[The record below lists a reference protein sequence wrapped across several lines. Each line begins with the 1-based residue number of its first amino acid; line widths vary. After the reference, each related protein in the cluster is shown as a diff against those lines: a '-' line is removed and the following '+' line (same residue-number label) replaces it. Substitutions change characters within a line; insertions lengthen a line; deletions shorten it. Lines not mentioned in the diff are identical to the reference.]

1 MQLRKIAISL
11 LATTTLAFSPNLL
24 IPLFMPAAMAQ
35 TAANRKAEA
44 DRLSEQ
50 SSQQYRTSQFEA
62 ALQSR
67 QRALEIYQEIGDRFG
82 EAISLGGIGTTY
94 WYLGQFQRSI
104 EYCDR
109 SLVVAREI
117 SDRYPETYALACL
130 GWAYAS
136 LNRYQQAIKVYQQQ
150 LTIAQ
155 NLKDRSTQ
163 AHALRGLGQVYDSLQ
178 EYQKALG
185 FYQQALEIIRTGG
198 NRQEEAKLLSNLG
211 LVYSSLRQYLP
222 ATDFFQQSLIIQR
235 IIGDRHA
242 EAITL
247 DRIGDVLAAQNQPEL
262 AIVFYKQ
269 SVKVREDIRQDLWK
283 LPQTQQEAFVQT
295 VAGTYN
301 NLAVLLRQQGR
312 ELEAQQ
318 VVDLLTVEASAV
330 RREALQE
337 LPPERQIWESYQVI
351 LNETIELDRELT
363 QLESIQPPSSRT
375 PTQRQ
380 RIVELRT
387 KEQQISQQCLNFLNS
402 PEVIA
407 LVNELKQVP
416 DSFPFTF

>member
-1 MQLRKIAISL
+1 MQLRKIGISL
-11 LATTTLAFSPNLL
+11 LATTTLAFTPNFLM
-24 IPLFMPAAMAQ
+24 PFFVPAAMAQ

-44 DRLSEQ
+44 DRLYEQ
-50 SSQQYRTSQFEA
+50 SNQQYRISQFEA

-104 EYCDR
+104 KYCDH

-117 SDRYPETYALACL
+117 SDRYSETYALGCL

-136 LNRYQQAIKVYQQQ
+136 LNQYQQAIKVYQQQ

-155 NLKDRSTQ
+155 NLKEPSTQ
-163 AHALRGLGQVYDSLQ
+163 AHALRGLGQVYDFLQ

-185 FYQQALEIIRTGG
+185 FYQQSLEIIRTLG
-198 NRQEEAKLLSNLG
+198 NRQEEAKLLGNLG
-211 LVYSSLRQYLP
+211 LVYSSLRQYPP
-222 ATDFFQQSLIIQR
+222 AIDFYQQSLIIQR
-235 IIGDRHA
+235 VIGDRHT
-242 EAITL
+242 EGITL
-247 DRIGDVLAAQNQPEL
+247 NRIGNLLAAQNQPEL

-295 VAGTYN
+295 VASAYH

-318 VVDLLTVEASAV
+318 VVDLLKVQPSQA
-330 RREALQE
+330 RREALPE
-337 LPPERQIWESYQVI
+337 LAPERKIWEGYEVI
-351 LNETIELDRELT
+351 LNKTIELERELT

-375 PTQRQ
+375 PMQRQ
-380 RIVELRT
+380 RIVELRRN
-387 KEQQISQQCLNFLNS
+387 EQQITQQVLDFLKS
-402 PEVIA
+402 PIVAA
-407 LVNELKQVP
+407 LVKELK
-416 DSFPFTF
+416 

>member
-1 MQLRKIAISL
+1 MQLRKIGISL
-11 LATTTLAFSPNLL
+11 LATTTLAFTPNFLM
-24 IPLFMPAAMAQ
+24 PFFVPAAIAQ
-35 TAANRKAEA
+35 TAANRKVEA
-44 DRLSEQ
+44 DRLYEQ
-50 SSQQYRTSQFEA
+50 SNQQYRISQFEA

-117 SDRYPETYALACL
+117 SDRYSETYALGCL

-136 LNRYQQAIKVYQQQ
+136 LNQYQQAIKVYQQQ

-155 NLKDRSTQ
+155 NLKERSTQ
-163 AHALRGLGQVYDSLQ
+163 AHALRGLGQVYDSLE

-185 FYQQALEIIRTGG
+185 FYQQSLEIIRTLG
-198 NRQEEAKLLSNLG
+198 NRQEEGKLLGNLG
-211 LVYSSLRQYLP
+211 LVYSSLRQYPP
-222 ATDFFQQSLIIQR
+222 AIDFYQQSLIIQR
-235 IIGDRHA
+235 VIGDRHT
-242 EAITL
+242 EGITL
-247 DRIGDVLAAQNQPEL
+247 NRIGNLLAAQNQPEL

-295 VAGTYN
+295 VASAYH

-318 VVDLLTVEASAV
+318 VVDLLKVQPSQA
-330 RREALQE
+330 RREALPE
-337 LPPERQIWESYQVI
+337 LPPERKIWEGYEVI
-351 LNETIELDRELT
+351 LNKTIELERELT

-375 PTQRQ
+375 PMQRQ
-380 RIVELRT
+380 RIVELRRN
-387 KEQQISQQCLNFLNS
+387 EQQITQQVLDFLKS
-402 PEVIA
+402 PIVAA
-407 LVNELKQVP
+407 LVKELK
-416 DSFPFTF
+416 

>member
-117 SDRYPETYALACL
+117 SDRYSETYALGCL

-136 LNRYQQAIKVYQQQ
+136 LNQYQQAIKVYQQQ

-155 NLKDRSTQ
+155 NLKEPSTQ
-163 AHALRGLGQVYDSLQ
+163 AHALRGLGQVYDALE

-185 FYQQALEIIRTGG
+185 FYQQSLEIIRTLGD
-198 NRQEEAKLLSNLG
+198 RQEEAKLLGNLG
-211 LVYSSLRQYLP
+211 LVYSSLRQYPP
-222 ATDFFQQSLIIQR
+222 AIDFYQQSLIIQR
-235 IIGDRHA
+235 VIGDRHT
-242 EAITL
+242 EGITL
-247 DRIGDVLAAQNQPEL
+247 NRIGNLLVAQNQPEL

-283 LPQTQQEAFVQT
+283 LPPTQQEAFVQT
-295 VAGTYN
+295 VAGTYH
-301 NLAVLLRQQGR
+301 NLAVLLRHQGR

-318 VVDLLTVEASAV
+318 VVDLLKVQPSQA

-337 LPPERQIWESYQVI
+337 LPPERKIWEGYEVI
-351 LNETIELDRELT
+351 LNKTIELERELT

-380 RIVELRT
+380 KIVELRRI
-387 KEQQISQQCLNFLNS
+387 EQQITQQFLNFLKS
-402 PEVIA
+402 PIVAA
-407 LVNELKQVP
+407 LVKELK
-416 DSFPFTF
+416 